1 MRFAPSER
9 HCAGWTGLGSSG
21 GSTTSSNSSG
31 STSGSRAAQP
41 SPAQRKEG
49 LSRFLQLRDEEEK
62 SRGAKMERQVCRY
75 GALRRE
81 GGREARG
88 AACET
93 CSHSCCSLPKGLV
106 GFFRGCGA
114 KAHFLFAATSV
125 CTVTFAYLTFR
136 VLLISRTPSFYWGDH
151 QTFLSLM
158 ESRRETGNEAE
169 MLCLTL

>member
-1 MRFAPSER
+1 MRPASGTARAGQGSAAAAAAPPAAIVAAAPAA
-9 HCAGWTGLGSSG
+9 AGQL
-21 GSTTSSNSSG
+21 
-31 STSGSRAAQP
+31 